1 MNSNNETNVV
11 TGAFSYTGRYIAKR
25 LLSMGEKV
33 RTLTNHPSLDI
44 EFEKQ
49 IETFPLNFDNSQRL
63 VNSLK
68 GATTLYNTYWIRFEH
83 GNITFDKAIENSK
96 ILINAAV
103 NAGIKR
109 IVHISITNPNEN
121 SPFPYFRGKAIVEKH
136 IITSGLNYLII
147 RPTVIFG
154 GDLSTLINNI
164 AWIVRRFPVFAI
176 PGSGEYKLQP
186 IYIEDL
192 VDLALNT
199 DFKSKKLIIDAVGPE
214 IFTYKDLVR
223 TIASKIGKDVRFF
236 HTKPEIALF
245 FGNIISYFVKDVLVT
260 KDEIYGLMHNLLTS
274 SNPPTGKYPLTR
286 WLSENAK
293 TIGKR
298 YISEI
303 KRHYC

>member
-63 VNSLK
+63 VNICFST
-68 GATTLYNTYWIRFEH
+68 TTLYNTYWIRFEH